1 MFVPSIL
8 LHEPKVFFAGLN
20 SRELL
25 PVNARLLSG
34 GLLGAACWGAA
45 MGAHVGGT
53 NVLVAALK
61 MPLFFAVTLALSFSL
76 MHVVALAAGIRANA
90 NQTLH
95 VALAGLSVTT
105 ACLGVLAPVLALF
118 AMSAPTPSV
127 TSYLNLYVACALA
140 GVAAGA
146 FGAARLAAG
155 LRALNGKSAT
165 GVLCVWLFI
174 FQFTGTQVAWVLR
187 PWIGGAEYSLAHG
200 LSGNFYVGV
209 TRVFMRWLS

>member
-8 LHEPKVFFAGLN
+8 LREPQAFFAGLN

-25 PVNARLLSG
+25 PVNVRLLCAG
-34 GLLGAACWGAA
+34 VLGAACWGAA
-45 MGAHVGGT
+45 LGSHVGGA

-76 MHVVALAAGIRANA
+76 MHVVALAAGIRAHA
-90 NQTLH
+90 SQTLT

-105 ACLGVLAPVLALF
+105 ACLGAFAPVLALF
-118 AMSAPTPSV
+118 AASSPTPSV
-127 TSYLNLYVACALA
+127 ASYLNLYVACAFA
-140 GVAAGA
+140 GVAAGV

-155 LRALNGKSAT
+155 LRALNGKAAT

-187 PWIGGAEYSLAHG
+187 PWIGGADYSLAHG
-200 LSGNFYVGV
+200 LSGNFYVGAG
-209 TRVFMRWLS
+209 RVFLRWLA